1 MDGRVIFDIQK
12 EIQKSHSLDSY
23 KLDNV
28 SSHFMK
34 GKIIRYKSYKN
45 HPFYKKCTI
54 IETSLLGNLKSE
66 S

>member
-28 SSHFMK
+28 SAHFMK
-34 GKIIRYKSYKN
+34 GTLDIYFRKENDYTKI
-45 HPFYKKCTI
+45 
-54 IETSLLGNLKSE
+54 EVDLL
-66 S
+66 